1 MDVYDASISELRPAS
16 STATLP
22 TRCVFAQIRADN
34 ASAWANESDPIVALH
49 SNLSQAPRALSKLR
63 SWIKRL
69 LSECHM
75 CRRGSRCDRWAPR
88 VSLSLSLLS
97 KATVKYWAIRAFCQR
112 ESGVMGWG
120 GDWESRGLKLDSWT
134 QRHKGTTAKNPA
146 RAHTNTQTAAVGKTQ
161 IQVTHSLTPSLPD
174 LFSLSRAFLS
184 LALSNPSLQTSY
196 AFTRC
201 IVFNVPNT
209 KSERL
214 ERRLWNLSHGMHK
227 FPLN

>member
-1 MDVYDASISELRPAS
+1 MLQLASYGPPHRWQPCQPDVHSLKY
-16 STATLP
+16 
-22 TRCVFAQIRADN
+22 AQITQVHEHTSPIQSSHFTAICHRLQELFPSCVHELKDSWVNVTCVEGGAD
-34 ASAWANESDPIVALH
+34 ATDGLQE
-49 SNLSQAPRALSKLR
+49 
-63 SWIKRL
+63 
-69 LSECHM
+69 
-75 CRRGSRCDRWAPR
+75 
-88 VSLSLSLLS
+88 SLSLSLLS

-120 GDWESRGLKLDSWT
+120 GGIEKAEDWSSTPELKGT
-134 QRHKGTTAKNPA
+134 KGTTAKNPA

-161 IQVTHSLTPSLPD
+161 IQVTHLLTPSLPD

>member
-120 GDWESRGLKLDSWT
+120 GGLRKQRIEARLLNSKA
-134 QRHKGTTAKNPA
+134 QRHNCQKSCSCTYK
-146 RAHTNTQTAAVGKTQ
+146 HTDGSCRENSDTS
-161 IQVTHSLTPSLPD
+161 HSLAHSLPPR
-174 LFSLSRAFLS
+174 LILTLSCFSLSRS
-184 LALSNPSLQTSY
+184 LKS
-196 AFTRC
+196 FT
-201 IVFNVPNT
+201 PNKLCFYT
-209 KSERL
+209 V
-214 ERRLWNLSHGMHK
+214 HCV
-227 FPLN
+227 